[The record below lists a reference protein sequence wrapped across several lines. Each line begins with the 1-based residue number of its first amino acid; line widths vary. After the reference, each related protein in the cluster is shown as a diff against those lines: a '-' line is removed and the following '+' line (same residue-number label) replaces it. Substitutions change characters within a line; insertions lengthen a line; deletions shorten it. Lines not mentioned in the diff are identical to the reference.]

1 MLAVSW
7 SRVEMP
13 KVHGYIESD
22 DLIVTVWHGVVT
34 WEESEAVARRQFVD
48 PTLIPTG
55 AVA

>member
-1 MLAVSW
+1 
-7 SRVEMP
+7 MP